1 MNLFGKWKEQATEYV
16 DVRVQLA
23 KLKFIERA
31 SHVIGNLM
39 LGFAMLITMI
49 AVLIFLGIGIMETLT
64 VWFDGSRIGAAFTTS
79 AIFLVFVGIIYSVRK
94 TILTAI
100 AGIFIRVM
108 TDPGDDDDD
117 DSIGKKK
124 KKENLDEEL

>member
-1 MNLFGKWKEQATEYV
+1 MSLFGKWKEQATEYV

-49 AVLIFLGIGIMETLT
+49 VVLVFFGYGIMETLT
-64 VWFDGSRIGAAFTTS
+64 VWFDGSRIAAAFTTS
-79 AIFLVFVGIIYSVRK
+79 GIFLLLVGIIYGMRK
-94 TILTAI
+94 SILTAI
-100 AGIFIRVM
+100 AGVFIRVM
-108 TDPGDDDDD
+108 TDTDDDDED
-117 DSIGKKK
+117 NNNMNK